1 MFNVSISIDDTTVST
16 KINGVD
22 DFWPLM
28 IPALLARGFEFP
40 FQIMFSLHDFIETDG
55 KFIVISK
62 EDFDLITDGVKKD
75 GFEEGVAS
83 ARSNTEALVDDYDKG
98 YETGWD
104 KGWQAGYEAGLLAG
118 KCNAA

>member
-1 MFNVSISIDDTTVST
+1 MFNVSISIDDATVSA

-40 FQIMFSLHDFIETDG
+40 FQILFSLHDYVESDG
-55 KFIVISK
+55 KYLVMSK
-62 EDFDLITDGVKKD
+62 EDYDLTIDCAKKEA
-75 GFEEGVAS
+75 FEEGVAW
-83 ARSNTEALVDDYDKG
+83 A
-98 YETGWD
+98 
-104 KGWQAGYEAGLLAG
+104 